1 MFHASFLITFPEVA
15 HITFTHILLA
25 REKSCAT
32 LTAKGSWETQFL
44 AEQLYPQQKFERP
57 PEVKRGE

>member
-25 REKSCAT
+25 RKKSCAT